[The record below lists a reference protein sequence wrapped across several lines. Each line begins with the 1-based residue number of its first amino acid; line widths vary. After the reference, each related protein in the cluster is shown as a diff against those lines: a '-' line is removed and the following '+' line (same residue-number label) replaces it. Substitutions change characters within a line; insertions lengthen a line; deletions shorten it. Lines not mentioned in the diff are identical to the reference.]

1 MENYITRS
9 AFSFGIFAFFLY
21 FIKVSNVLSVST
33 THRLIDVIKN
43 DTGLCKMPTILYE
56 NNITA
61 DCYNVTYPEG
71 EHVIAQ
77 YDMTYTNIRN
87 SLCLIFYDTLYKV
100 CQAKLQNE
108 LNHTT
113 FYSNIQQYFPKEN
126 ENDETNFCKNIKDIK
141 FAYKK
146 LDPLLS
152 HVHFNNSHVCNAACF
167 NLSGKF
173 IPLCAILSWSKSID
187 EIKDIGKK
195 SENKK
200 PTIDIKQNSALNETK
215 GDIDDKYKTTSNVKN
230 IALEQESQTEFV
242 EFTTTSD
249 FEKTNLNL
257 NMKES
262 SATNNIFENSEPTL
276 HKKPDNSDN
285 NDNNDNNDTEPKDDK
300 NDINSKTLSK
310 NDEDLK
316 KNENNRINTISN
328 EAEKSMNNINDDY
341 KTSTISDNTEDHENF
356 ASIKQNGKLSDDT
369 NDGSDQSDADQDQ
382 GIPEPS
388 EQRDISIPQYHPI
401 RTDEESHFLT
411 YLTALSLIFVVAYF
425 VYQHKQKIIAI
436 IVEGR
441 RSRNSRARR
450 RPSTANYR
458 KLDCT
463 LEEAV
468 TSQCNANV
476 THVIY

>member
-285 NDNNDNNDTEPKDDK
+285 NDNNDTEPKDDK

>member
-356 ASIKQNGKLSDDT
+356 ASIKQNGKLSD
-369 NDGSDQSDADQDQ
+369 
-382 GIPEPS
+382 GI
-388 EQRDISIPQYHPI
+388 I
-401 RTDEESHFLT
+401 
-411 YLTALSLIFVVAYF
+411 
-425 VYQHKQKIIAI
+425 
-436 IVEGR
+436 
-441 RSRNSRARR
+441 
-450 RPSTANYR
+450 
-458 KLDCT
+458 
-463 LEEAV
+463 
-468 TSQCNANV
+468 
-476 THVIY
+476 

>member
-249 FEKTNLNL
+249 FEKTNLNS

-276 HKKPDNSDN
+276 HKKPDNS
-285 NDNNDNNDTEPKDDK
+285 DNNDNNDTEPKDDK

>member
-195 SENKK
+195 SKNKK

-276 HKKPDNSDN
+276 HKKPDNS
-285 NDNNDNNDTEPKDDK
+285 DNNDNNDTEPKDDK

-388 EQRDISIPQYHPI
+388 EQRDISILQYHPI

>member
-215 GDIDDKYKTTSNVKN
+215 GDIDKYKTTSNVKN

-276 HKKPDNSDN
+276 HKKPDNS
-285 NDNNDNNDTEPKDDK
+285 DNNDNNDTEPKDDK